1 MGLSPPDKA
10 LDQHHQSSG
19 TMFVGHKVHQ
29 SRERREID
37 RVFRERRVT
46 YRKDLT
52 EFYKVIERDA
62 ARLHPVITT
71 IALSGSD
78 GVQRLSK

>member
-1 MGLSPPDKA
+1 MGLSPPVKA
-10 LDQHHQSSG
+10 LDQYHQSSG
-19 TMFVGHKVHQ
+19 TMFVGRKVHQ

-37 RVFRERRVT
+37 RVLRERRVT

-71 IALSGSD
+71 IALSGND